1 MARKTRRAVA
11 TNPTEPLDTN
21 TVADFQVAALTA
33 GTQLDDL
40 AHTLVA
46 TNLVGLCRVRQGN
59 PAVGHDAEIR
69 MADS

>member
-1 MARKTRRAVA
+1 VSRVAIRIKGRNTIMARKTRRAVA

-46 TNLVGLCRVRQGN
+46 ADLAGLCRVR
-59 PAVGHDAEIR
+59 
-69 MADS
+69 